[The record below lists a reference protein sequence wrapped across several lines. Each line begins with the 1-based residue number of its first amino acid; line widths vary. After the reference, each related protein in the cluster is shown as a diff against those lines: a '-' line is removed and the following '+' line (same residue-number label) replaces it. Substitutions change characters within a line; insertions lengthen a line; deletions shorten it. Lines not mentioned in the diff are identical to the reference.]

1 MNQDQ
6 KIPQEVESRIHIRN
20 EYADALTSPSGDIE
34 KADFL
39 LQLLQDE
46 YTCDLPTERVLERW
60 RYEHSTICFLID
72 IARDYV
78 LNVQKGL
85 NEICETLKQENERDG
100 MGGGNHKMAYEMLDS
115 DLSVATCAVAD
126 MPEWILKSFQNG
138 ELIDITFFYE
148 REMDLVVVNVEH
160 FHYDVYAKLVLV
172 YLELDAADRKELRES
187 KGMDPVLGACDTLD
201 YIIEAREEY
210 KRCRNLHTTS

>member
-6 KIPQEVESRIHIRN
+6 KIPQEVDECIRIRN
-20 EYADALTSPSGDIE
+20 EYADALIPPSGDIE

-39 LQLLQDE
+39 LQLLQNE

-100 MGGGNHKMAYEMLDS
+100 RGGSQDGL
-115 DLSVATCAVAD
+115 
-126 MPEWILKSFQNG
+126 
-138 ELIDITFFYE
+138 
-148 REMDLVVVNVEH
+148 
-160 FHYDVYAKLVLV
+160 
-172 YLELDAADRKELRES
+172 
-187 KGMDPVLGACDTLD
+187 
-201 YIIEAREEY
+201 
-210 KRCRNLHTTS
+210 